1 MKQIF
6 DKKGTFVFGISVA
19 LASIGF
25 WVLYSLYDF
34 LSLNQ
39 QISFLFFNEP
49 LQFSDALLFNVS
61 YFSFLT
67 RVLVISIFILAA
79 LAIRKTISSLHEKN
93 QELVEIQEKIQHNE
107 LLYRML
113 FDTNNDPILMVKNW
127 NVYKCNRKAL
137 SFFGY
142 KSKDSLLS
150 ESFLNLFPET
160 QEDGSSTK
168 ARILDIQKQIHTQNF
183 DIPSL
188 SLVCKT
194 SNDKHKPVIVT
205 ISPFV
210 LDKTLFCQVL
220 LRDVSIQR
228 IYENEVLSSRTKA
241 TTASQEKN
249 QLISILNHELNPPLE
264 LLSTSL
270 QQLLTQSKEASL
282 QPYID
287 TLQKAQES
295 LQNLSKN
302 MELYGTV
309 ETTKVSFQ
317 KEPVQ
322 LHNLKEELE
331 KEYTPLFQK
340 KDIQFSV
347 RCDEEDYCLILDRQ
361 KFYQITDSILH
372 NALHHTAPSGT
383 VNVHIRLVDILQSA
397 SPGQPVTEE
406 TQCTLL
412 WDITDSS
419 KGIPELLGA
428 QPFPLEENSSSDI
441 PKNSRANDLNL
452 NLAAK
457 FIAVYRG
464 TLLFQNKPN
473 NGKGCVFTARIPHIP
488 LLLYSTPEHS
498 SLPISHVNPIIE

>member
-1 MKQIF
+1 MKQTF

-25 WVLYSLYDF
+25 WVLYSIYDF

-49 LQFSDALLFNVS
+49 LQFSDALLFNIS

-67 RVLVISIFILAA
+67 RVLVIAIFILAA
-79 LAIRKTISSLHEKN
+79 LTIRKTISSLQEKN

-113 FDTNNDPILMVKNW
+113 FDTNNDPILMLKNW
-127 NVYKCNRKAL
+127 NIYKCNRKAL
-137 SFFGY
+137 SFFGF
-142 KSKDSLLS
+142 KSKDNLLS

-160 QEDGSSTK
+160 QEDGTSTK
-168 ARILDIQKQIHTQNF
+168 STILKIQKQIHTQNF
-183 DIPSL
+183 DIPPL

-194 SNDKHKPVIVT
+194 GDDKHKPVIVT

-210 LDKTLFCQVL
+210 LDKELFCQVL

-249 QLISILNHELNPPLE
+249 RLISIINHELNPPLE

-270 QQLLTQSKEASL
+270 QQLLTQSKETSL
-282 QPYID
+282 QTPIH

-295 LQNLSKN
+295 LQYLSKN
-302 MELYGTV
+302 MEVYRTV
-309 ETTKVSFQ
+309 ETTTKVSCQ

-322 LHNLKEELE
+322 LHELREELE
-331 KEYTPLFQK
+331 KEYKPLFQK
-340 KDIQFSV
+340 KDVQFSV
-347 RCDEEDYCLILDRQ
+347 RCDGEEYCLILDRQ
-361 KFYQITDSILH
+361 KIYQIAAGILR
-372 NALHHTAPSGT
+372 NVLHHTEPSGT
-383 VNVHIRLVDILQSA
+383 VDVHIRLIDILQYA
-397 SPGQPVTEE
+397 SPSHTLSEE
-406 TQCTLL
+406 TQCTFL

-428 QPFPLEENSSSDI
+428 QPFPSVENSSSDI
-441 PKNSRANDLNL
+441 PKTSRANDLNL
-452 NLAAK
+452 NIAAK
-457 FIAVYRG
+457 LIASYNG
-464 TLLFQNKPN
+464 TLLFENKSS
-473 NGKGCVFTARIPHIP
+473 KGCVFTIRIPNIP
-488 LLLYSTPEHS
+488 LLLCPTHKHS
-498 SLPISHVNPIIE
+498 PDSPVSPVDSAIE